1 MTQRVLWFYNTGMKY
16 IVYKTTNMV
25 NSKFYIGVHNGSN
38 DGYLGSGSLLKEAI
52 RKYGRDCFIRET
64 ISTFDTSEEAYE
76 YEKSLITD
84 DLISSSDCYNIG
96 PGGYGGDK
104 ISYLDPDRKKKIY
117 LEQSIRNTG
126 RKDSDEIRE
135 IKSASATERCKTKP
149 HTMPN
154 NKGRKHKG
162 KGLEN
167 IRAGNKSK
175 DSCFISNGVT
185 EYKIPK
191 NTQWVLNRDEYYGR
205 SLDIKKKARNRSHSK
220 ESIDK
225 IIDASTGITCYN
237 NGVKNIKLKTGESV
251 PTGFKPGMIKKI
263 KNIWATDGK
272 NNLRLREGDLI
283 PAGFKRGR
291 TINDKSII

>member
-1 MTQRVLWFYNTGMKY
+1 MQY
-16 IVYKTTNMV
+16 IVYKTTNLV
-25 NSKFYIGVHNGSN
+25 NGKFYIGVHNGS
-38 DGYLGSGSLLKEAI
+38 DDKYLGSGSVLKEAI
-52 RKYGRDCFIRET
+52 KKYGKACFIRET
-64 ISTFDTSEEAYE
+64 ILSFDTSEEAYE

-84 DLISSSDCYNIG
+84 DLIMSSDCYNIG

-104 ISYLDPDRKKKIY
+104 FNYTSEQVQQKIINAIIKANTNRIDSEETIQRKKK
-117 LEQSIRNTG
+117 
-126 RKDSDEIRE
+126 
-135 IKSASATERCKTKP
+135 SAVLRCKTKP
-149 HTMPN
+149 HTVPN

-175 DSCFISNGVT
+175 DSCFISNGIT

-191 NTQWVLNRDEYYGR
+191 NTQWVLNRDEFYGR
-205 SLDIKKKARNRSHSK
+205 TFDIKEKARNRFHSK

-225 IIDASTGITCYN
+225 IINATTGVICFN
-237 NGVKNIKLKTGESV
+237 NGVKNIKLKAGEPV
-251 PTGFKPGMIKKI
+251 PAGFKPGMIKKI

-272 NNLRLREGDLI
+272 NNLRLREGDPI

-291 TINDKSII
+291 TINVKSAV